1 MVILPDVNGDVKFV
15 GEKWGTRAK
24 SNEKGVLETTA
35 QRGSP
40 SSESGLINAL
50 MKMLVVSHEAQRSG
64 VEEAQNGTPL
74 ALRA

>member
-1 MVILPDVNGDVKFV
+1 
-15 GEKWGTRAK
+15 
-24 SNEKGVLETTA
+24 
-35 QRGSP
+35 
-40 SSESGLINAL
+40 